1 MAEFLTHHRKKLF
14 IVFLI
19 SVLLMVG
26 LCAQLG
32 WTLALEPNPGGG
44 TLARVQIPAE
54 ENAEA
59 ALPGRVELC
68 AEGER
73 KNTRLRWLLTRECY
87 LLEGT
92 NA

>member
-1 MAEFLTHHRKKLF
+1 M
-14 IVFLI
+14 
-19 SVLLMVG
+19 VLLQLCRG

-68 AEGER
+68 AQGER